1 MMRFRERIKYWFLN
15 DKFYGFLYLQ
25 NFFNVDSVKT
35 SFVFPADLYLE
46 LKKRAA
52 EENRPVREIVIE
64 ALLEYFSK
72 PRKSDRNRLIQ
83 LLTTPF
89 EGASAGD
96 YKEYE
101 FDGI

>member
-1 MMRFRERIKYWFLN
+1 M
-15 DKFYGFLYLQ
+15 
-25 NFFNVDSVKT
+25 DSVKT
-35 SFVFPADLYLE
+35 SFVLPAALYLE

-83 LLTTPF
+83 LLTTPI
-89 EGASAGD
+89 EGASAED

-101 FDGI
+101 YDDI

>member
-1 MMRFRERIKYWFLN
+1 MDKKWFLN
-15 DKFYGFLYLQ
+15 NNFYDF
-25 NFFNVDSVKT
+25 
-35 SFVFPADLYLE
+35 
-46 LKKRAA
+46 

-83 LLTTPF
+83 LLTTPI
-89 EGASAGD
+89 EGASAED

-101 FDGI
+101 YDDI

>member
-1 MMRFRERIKYWFLN
+1 M
-15 DKFYGFLYLQ
+15 
-25 NFFNVDSVKT
+25 DSVKT
-35 SFVFPADLYLE
+35 SFVLPADLYLE

-72 PRKSDRNRLIQ
+72 PRKRDRNRLIQ
-83 LLTTPF
+83 LLTTPI
-89 EGASAGD
+89 EGASAED

-101 FDGI
+101 YDDI